1 MSVTTT
7 TTTSSLNEWIKD
19 VNKRTL
25 QRNTEQAN
33 VAFNF
38 LVARNIVA
46 ADEKDEFTTKLLDY
60 FSGKDVFS
68 EDFVRSLMLIFYDE
82 SNKRHN
88 AEEVINRTLAERNVK
103 CKIDCSES
111 AKMFVRY
118 IIRFVT
124 NNRSYDANG
133 RFGYVNDYKSQLCM
147 NESFMENNTIQTWLA
162 KVYAKDRK
170 KLTKLFDNYWTEWCE
185 IQNYGDGW
193 ESDAEDL
200 FEDFITYTLIN
211 SINNNNNTND
221 NL

>member
-7 TTTSSLNEWIKD
+7 TTSSSNEWIRD
-19 VNKRTL
+19 LNKRML

-60 FSGKDVFS
+60 FSGKHVFS
-68 EDFVRSLMLIFYDE
+68 EEFVRSMMLIFYDE
-82 SNKRHN
+82 TNKRHS

-118 IIRFVT
+118 IIRSVT
-124 NNRSYDANG
+124 NSNYDANG
-133 RFGYVNDYKSQLCM
+133 KFGYVDDYKSQLYM
-147 NESFMENNTIQTWLA
+147 NESFMENNTIQMWLA

-170 KLTKLFDNYWTEWCE
+170 KLAKLFDNYWTEWCE
-185 IQNYGDGW
+185 IQNYDDDW
-193 ESDAEDL
+193 ESAAENL

-211 SINNNNNTND
+211 SKNNNNNTND